1 MTSFRNSVFSYSA
14 GQSCTCMVWIEDTPS
29 YSLVEAHGLD
39 VGVGPQDQLLYPCLE
54 PGGWHGAERGGGE
67 GNLHTTVCSLCAA
80 PLSWAQ
86 WLSSKSSLLVFGD
99 AEREIESTEK
109 ILGYQPKIKL
119 MDVWAMYYARYLGLG
134 MRYGGGI
141 CTIVISINGMFKWC
155 PFCCR
160 LNFDPKS
167 WKTMDYI

>member
-14 GQSCTCMVWIEDTPS
+14 GQSCTFMVWIEDTPS
-29 YSLVEAHGLD
+29 YSLVEVHGLD
-39 VGVGPQDQLLYPCLE
+39 VGMGPQDQHLYPCLE

-67 GNLHTTVCSLCAA
+67 GGLHTTVCSLCAA

-86 WLSSKSSLLVFGD
+86 WLRSKSSWLVFGD

-119 MDVWAMYYARYLGLG
+119 MFEPWGHSMSNQHKKILTLSD
-134 MRYGGGI
+134 
-141 CTIVISINGMFKWC
+141 
-155 PFCCR
+155 
-160 LNFDPKS
+160 LNETWFVHS
-167 WKTMDYI
+167 V